1 VGGRVLSGSP
11 TRRTLIWGAGA
22 IGGTLGAYLAR
33 AGHDVTVV
41 DTVAAHVEA
50 ITHGGLRVTGPIDEF
65 TVRLPA
71 FTPQTLR
78 GRWDEIVLAT
88 KAHHTAAAVG
98 ALLPHLEAGG
108 YVVSAQNGLNEIAI
122 AEVVGARR
130 TVGAFVNF
138 GADYLEPGV
147 IHYAGHGATVVGEID
162 GSVTPRVT
170 AIRDAWH
177 LFDPRA
183 IVTPNIW
190 GYLWGKEAYGAMLF
204 ATALTNESIADALA
218 MPAYREL
225 YIALAR
231 EILAVATAR
240 GVRPE
245 AFDGFDPAA
254 YLAAAPA
261 GAAEHSLDALVAHNR
276 RSAKSH
282 SGIWRDLAVRKRPTE
297 VDAQLGIV
305 VTLAA
310 AAQVPTPLTARLVA
324 LIHEI
329 ERGARPQS
337 LDALADLAAT
347 RTTNDQRPTTNDQ

>member
-1 VGGRVLSGSP
+1 M
-11 TRRTLIWGAGA
+11 RTLIWGAGA

-33 AGHDVTVV
+33 AGGDVTLV
-41 DTVAAHVEA
+41 DTVVEHVDA
-50 ITHGGLRVTGPIDEF
+50 IACAGLRVTGPIDEF
-65 TVRLPA
+65 TVRVPA
-71 FTPQTLR
+71 FIPLTLS
-78 GRWDEIVLAT
+78 GTWDEIILAT
-88 KAHHTAAAVG
+88 KAHHTDAAVR
-98 ALLPHLEAGG
+98 ALRPHLADNG
-108 YVVSAQNGLNEIAI
+108 YVVSAQNGLNELAI
-122 AEVVGARR
+122 AEAVGAER

-138 GADYLEPGV
+138 GADYMEPGV
-147 IHYAGHGATVVGEID
+147 IHYAGHGAVVLGEID
-162 GSVTPRVT
+162 GRITPRAT
-170 AIRDAWH
+170 AIRDAWR

-218 MPAYREL
+218 MPAYRQL

-231 EILAVATAR
+231 EILAVAWAR
-240 GVRPE
+240 SVQPE

-254 YLAAAPA
+254 YLTSAQP
-261 GAAEHSLDALVAHNR
+261 GAAEQSLDALVAHNR

-305 VTLAA
+305 VRLGDQAG
-310 AAQVPTPLTARLVA
+310 VPTPLTARVVT

-329 ERGARPQS
+329 ERGTRPQS
-337 LDALADLAAT
+337 LDTLDVLAAAT
-347 RTTNDQRPTTNDQ
+347 SH